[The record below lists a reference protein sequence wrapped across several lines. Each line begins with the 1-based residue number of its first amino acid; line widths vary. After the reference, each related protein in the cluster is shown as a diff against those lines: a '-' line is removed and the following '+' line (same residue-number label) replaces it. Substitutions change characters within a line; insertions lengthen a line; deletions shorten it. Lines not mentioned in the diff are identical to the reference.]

1 MANKIKT
8 EPDAETPVTAEA
20 KPAKAAPIQK
30 YLVEKLKKD
39 CINLFGVTTSTFDG
53 AMYGHDETELSIDEA
68 RVIIDEFLYGG
79 K

>member
-8 EPDAETPVTAEA
+8 EPEVEAPVTAEA
-20 KPAKAAPIQK
+20 KQPKAEPVK
-30 YLVEKLKKD
+30 KFLVEKLRKD

-68 RVIIDEFLYGG
+68 KAVIDEFLYGG